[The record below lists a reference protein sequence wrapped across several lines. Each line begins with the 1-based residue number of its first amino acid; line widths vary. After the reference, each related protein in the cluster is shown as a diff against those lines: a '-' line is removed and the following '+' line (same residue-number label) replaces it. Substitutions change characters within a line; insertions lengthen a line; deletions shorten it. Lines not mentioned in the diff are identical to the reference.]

1 MIEHIEP
8 LAVRFA
14 DDGMIPNNSR
24 FPVLI
29 YVRAFSPVGSDPAA
43 TVEKLLG
50 ENRWTP
56 QWRDGIY
63 DFHHYHSTA
72 HETLA
77 IAKGTVNVRLGG
89 ERGEDFDLG
98 PGDIAVLPAG
108 TGHKRLSQS
117 PGLLVVGAYPPG
129 QQWDIM
135 TGRPG
140 ERPNALRNIESVPLP
155 ESDPSF
161 GADGPLTRLWR

>member
-14 DDGMIPNNSR
+14 DDGMIPNNPR

-43 TVEKLLG
+43 TVEKVLG

-56 QWRDGIY
+56 EWRDGIY

-77 IAKGTVNVRLGG
+77 IANGTVNVRLGG
-89 ERGEDFDLG
+89 
-98 PGDIAVLPAG
+98 
-108 TGHKRLSQS
+108 
-117 PGLLVVGAYPPG
+117 
-129 QQWDIM
+129 
-135 TGRPG
+135 
-140 ERPNALRNIESVPLP
+140 ALRNIESVPLP
-155 ESDPSF
+155 DSDPSF

>member
-8 LAVRFA
+8 LAVRFV
-14 DDGMIPNNSR
+14 DDGMIPNNPR

>member
-14 DDGMIPNNSR
+14 DDGMIPNNPR

>member
-14 DDGMIPNNSR
+14 DDGMIPNNPR

-43 TVEKLLG
+43 TAEKLLG

-77 IAKGTVNVRLGG
+77 IAKGTVKVRLGG